1 MEGNVSA
8 TDILLVSLGSTTGLR
23 ASDEAFATLLRGA
36 GATVQIAR
44 AAPQRQVRTLA
55 LTDLLWARASAA
67 AARRALKATAPRAI
81 VYSTTTAALL
91 WPRPGAIRFDASS
104 AENRPGH
111 DGIWQRPLERR
122 RLAEAPLLIP
132 TSAAALAAS
141 PAAGADAD
149 AVVVPIPVAA
159 SAAARLPAE
168 REIAAITYASD
179 PEKKGLGRVLAAWAK
194 ARRGDERLVVA
205 GLDASRV
212 TNPGDGV
219 ELVGKL
225 DPEQYRD
232 LLRRSKL
239 FLCAPRRE
247 DYGIAQLEALADGC
261 QLVTTEAPG
270 GYEALTLARELDARL
285 VGDDLASAIRTALDD
300 PQSDYDARATTLLK
314 PYSPAAVQ
322 QIVNEQ
328 LLTRLL
334 G

>member
-1 MEGNVSA
+1 MAGDMSA
-8 TDILLVSLGSTTGLR
+8 PDVLLVSLGSTPGLR
-23 ASDEAFATLLRGA
+23 ASDEAFAALLRSG
-36 GATVQIAR
+36 GATVEIAR
-44 AAPQRQVRTLA
+44 AEPQRQVRTLA

-67 AARRALKATAPRAI
+67 AARSALAAQQPRAV
-81 VYSTTTAALL
+81 VYSSVTAALL
-91 WPRPGAIRFDASS
+91 WPRTGAIRFDASS

-141 PAAGADAD
+141 PAAGADA
-149 AVVVPIPVAA
+149 VVVPIPVAA
-159 SAAARLPAE
+159 SAAARPPAE
-168 REIAAITYASD
+168 RDIAAITYASD
-179 PEKKGLGRVLAAWAK
+179 PEKKGLGRVLAAWEQ

-205 GLDASRV
+205 GLDASRAP
-212 TNPGDGV
+212 NPGDGAQ
-219 ELVGKL
+219 LVGKL
-225 DPEQYRD
+225 DAQQYRD
-232 LLRRSKL
+232 LLGRSKL

-270 GYEALTLARELDARL
+270 GYEALALARELDARL
-285 VGDDLASAIRTALDD
+285 VGDDLTSAIRTALDD
-300 PQSDYDARATTLLK
+300 PRPDYFVRAAQLLE

-322 QIVNEQ
+322 RIVNEQ
-328 LLTRLL
+328 LLARLL

>member
-1 MEGNVSA
+1 MAGEVSA
-8 TDILLVSLGSTTGLR
+8 PDVLLVSLGSTTGLR
-23 ASDEAFATLLRGA
+23 ASDEAFAELLRSGGA
-36 GATVQIAR
+36 AVEVAR
-44 AAPQRQVRTLA
+44 AEPQRQVRTLA

-67 AARRALKATAPRAI
+67 AARSALAAEQPRAV
-81 VYSTTTAALL
+81 VYSSVTAALL

-104 AENRPGH
+104 AENRTGH
-111 DGIWQRPLERR
+111 DGIWQRPMERR

-141 PAAGADAD
+141 PAAGSD

-159 SAAARLPAE
+159 SAAARPPAE
-168 REIAAITYASD
+168 RDIAAITYASD
-179 PEKKGLGRVLAAWAK
+179 PEKKGLGRVLAAWAQT
-194 ARRGDERLVVA
+194 RRGDERLVVA

-212 TNPGDGV
+212 PNPGDGV

-225 DPEQYRD
+225 GPEQYRD
-232 LLRRSKL
+232 LLGRSKL

-261 QLVTTEAPG
+261 QLVTTEALG
-270 GYEALTLARELDARL
+270 GYEALALARELDARL

-300 PQSDYDARATTLLK
+300 PRPDYLDRAAKLLE

-322 QIVNEQ
+322 RIVNEQ

-334 G
+334 S

>member
-1 MEGNVSA
+1 MSA
-8 TDILLVSLGSTTGLR
+8 PDVLLVSLGSTPGLR

-36 GATVQIAR
+36 GATVLVAS

-67 AARRALKATAPRAI
+67 AARSALALEQPRAI
-81 VYSTTTAALL
+81 VYSSVTAALL
-91 WPRPGAIRFDASS
+91 WPQPGAIRFDASS
-104 AENRPGH
+104 TENRPGH

-122 RLAEAPLLIP
+122 RLAESPLLIP

-141 PAAGADAD
+141 PAAGADA
-149 AVVVPIPVAA
+149 VIVPIPVLA
-159 SAAARLPAE
+159 SSSPRPAGE
-168 REIAAITYASD
+168 RDIAAITYASD
-179 PEKKGLGRVLAAWAK
+179 PQKKGLDRVLAAWQQ

-205 GLDASRV
+205 GLDASRLP
-212 TNPGDGV
+212 NPGPGI

-225 DPEQYRD
+225 AAEDYRE
-232 LLRRSKL
+232 LLGRSKI
-239 FLCAPRRE
+239 FVCAPRRE

-261 QLVTTEAPG
+261 QLVTTEAAG
-270 GYEALTLARELDARL
+270 GYEALALARELDERL

-300 PQSDYDARATTLLK
+300 PKPDYAARAADLLH

-322 QIVNEQ
+322 RIVNKQ
-328 LLTRLL
+328 LLSRLL

>member
-1 MEGNVSA
+1 MSA
-8 TDILLVSLGSTTGLR
+8 QDVLLVSLGSTTGLQ
-23 ASDEAFATLLRGA
+23 ASDEAFAALLRSG
-36 GATVQIAR
+36 GATVEIAR

-67 AARRALKATAPRAI
+67 AARSAIAAAKPRAI

-141 PAAGADAD
+141 PAAAAG

-159 SAAARLPAE
+159 SGSSRPAAE

-179 PEKKGLGRVLAAWAK
+179 PQKKGLDRVLAAWQE
-194 ARRGDERLVVA
+194 ARRGDERLLVA
-205 GLDASRV
+205 GLDPSRLA
-212 TNPGDGV
+212 NPGPGV

-225 DPEQYRD
+225 KPERYRD
-232 LLRRSKL
+232 LLGRSKI
-239 FLCAPRRE
+239 FLCAPLRE

-261 QLVTTEAPG
+261 QLVTTEAAG
-270 GYEALTLARELDARL
+270 GYEALALARELDARL

-300 PQSDYDARATTLLK
+300 PKPDYAARAADLLR

-322 QIVNEQ
+322 QIVNQQ
-328 LLTRLL
+328 LLARLL

>member
-1 MEGNVSA
+1 MSA
-8 TDILLVSLGSTTGLR
+8 PDVLLVSLGSTPGLR
-23 ASDEAFATLLRGA
+23 ASDEAFAELLRSG
-36 GATVQIAR
+36 GATVEIAR
-44 AAPQRQVRTLA
+44 AERQRQVRTLA

-67 AARRALKATAPRAI
+67 AARSAIAAQQPRSI
-81 VYSTTTAALL
+81 VYSSVTAALL
-91 WPRPGAIRFDASS
+91 WPQPGAIRFDASS

-141 PAAGADAD
+141 PAAGADA
-149 AVVVPIPVAA
+149 VVVPIPVAA
-159 SAAARLPAE
+159 SGAARPPAE
-168 REIAAITYASD
+168 RDIAAITYASD
-179 PEKKGLGRVLAAWAK
+179 PEKKGLGRVLAAWEQ

-205 GLDASRV
+205 GLDASRAP
-212 TNPGDGV
+212 NPGGGAQ
-219 ELVGKL
+219 LVGKL
-225 DPEQYRD
+225 DPQQYRD
-232 LLRRSKL
+232 LLGRAKL

-270 GYEALTLARELDARL
+270 GYEALALARELDARL
-285 VGDDLASAIRTALDD
+285 VGDDLTSAIRTALDD
-300 PQSDYDARATTLLK
+300 PRPDYFVRAAQLLE

-322 QIVNEQ
+322 RIVNEQ
-328 LLTRLL
+328 LLARLL

>member
-1 MEGNVSA
+1 MSA
-8 TDILLVSLGSTTGLR
+8 PDVLLVSLGSTTGLR
-23 ASDEAFATLLRGA
+23 ASDEAFAELLRNG
-36 GATVQIAR
+36 GATVEIAR
-44 AAPQRQVRTLA
+44 AEPQRQVRTLA

-67 AARRALKATAPRAI
+67 AARSALAAKQPRAI
-81 VYSTTTAALL
+81 VYSSVTAALL

-141 PAAGADAD
+141 PAAGADA
-149 AVVVPIPVAA
+149 VVVPIPVAA
-159 SAAARLPAE
+159 SAAARPPAE

-179 PEKKGLGRVLAAWAK
+179 PEKKGLGRVLAAWAQ

-225 DPEQYRD
+225 GPEQYRD

-334 G
+334 S

>member
-1 MEGNVSA
+1 MAGEVSA
-8 TDILLVSLGSTTGLR
+8 PDVLLVSLGSTTGLR
-23 ASDEAFATLLRGA
+23 ASDEAFAELLRSG
-36 GATVQIAR
+36 GATVEVAR
-44 AAPQRQVRTLA
+44 AEPQRQVRTLA

-67 AARRALKATAPRAI
+67 AARSALAAQQPRAV
-81 VYSTTTAALL
+81 VYSSVTAALL
-91 WPRPGAIRFDASS
+91 WPQPGAIRFDASS

-111 DGIWQRPLERR
+111 DGIWQRPMERR

-141 PAAGADAD
+141 PAAGADA
-149 AVVVPIPVAA
+149 VVVPIPVAA
-159 SAAARLPAE
+159 SAAARPPAE

-179 PEKKGLGRVLAAWAK
+179 PEKKGLGRVLAAWAQ

-212 TNPGDGV
+212 PNPDDGV

-232 LLRRSKL
+232 LLGRSKL

-261 QLVTTEAPG
+261 QLVTTEALG
-270 GYEALTLARELDARL
+270 GYEALALARELDARL
-285 VGDDLASAIRTALDD
+285 VGDDLASAIRTALDN
-300 PQSDYDARATTLLK
+300 PRPDYFVRAGELLE

-322 QIVNEQ
+322 RIVNEQ

-334 G
+334 S

>member
-1 MEGNVSA
+1 MAGEVSA
-8 TDILLVSLGSTTGLR
+8 PDVLLVSLGSTTGLR
-23 ASDEAFATLLRGA
+23 ASDEAFAELLRSG
-36 GATVQIAR
+36 GATVEVAR
-44 AAPQRQVRTLA
+44 AEPQRQVRTLA

-67 AARRALKATAPRAI
+67 AARSALAAQQPRAV
-81 VYSTTTAALL
+81 VYSSVTAALL

-141 PAAGADAD
+141 PAAGADA
-149 AVVVPIPVAA
+149 VVVPIPVAA
-159 SAAARLPAE
+159 SAAARPPAE

-179 PEKKGLGRVLAAWAK
+179 PEKKGLGRVLAAWAQ

-212 TNPGDGV
+212 PNPDDGV

-232 LLRRSKL
+232 LLGRSKL

-261 QLVTTEAPG
+261 QLVTTEALG
-270 GYEALTLARELDARL
+270 GYAALALARELDARL
-285 VGDDLASAIRTALDD
+285 VGDDLASAIRTALDN
-300 PQSDYDARATTLLK
+300 PRPDYFVRAGELLE

-322 QIVNEQ
+322 RIVNEQ

-334 G
+334 S

>member
-1 MEGNVSA
+1 MEGNVSS

-141 PAAGADAD
+141 PAAGADA
-149 AVVVPIPVAA
+149 VIVPIPVAA
-159 SAAARLPAE
+159 SGSPRPEAE
-168 REIAAITYASD
+168 RQVAAITYASD
-179 PEKKGLGRVLAAWAK
+179 PEKKGLGRVLAAWQQ
-194 ARRGDERLVVA
+194 ARRNDERLVVA
-205 GLDASRV
+205 GLERSRLP
-212 TNPGDGV
+212 NPGPGV

-225 DPEQYRD
+225 APEQYRE
-232 LLRRSKL
+232 LLGRSKL
-239 FLCAPRRE
+239 FICAPRRE

-261 QLVTTEAPG
+261 QLVTTEAAG
-270 GYEALTLARELDARL
+270 GYEALALARELDARL
-285 VGDDLASAIRTALDD
+285 VGDDLAGAIRTALDD
-300 PQSDYDARATTLLK
+300 PLPDYAARAVDLLE
-314 PYSPAAVQ
+314 PYSFAAAQ
-322 QIVNEQ
+322 EIVSDR
-328 LLTRLL
+328 LLARLL

>member
-1 MEGNVSA
+1 MAGEVSA
-8 TDILLVSLGSTTGLR
+8 PDVLLVSLGSTPGLR
-23 ASDEAFATLLRGA
+23 ASDEAFAALLRSG
-36 GATVQIAR
+36 GATVEIAR
-44 AAPQRQVRTLA
+44 AEPQRQVRTLA

-67 AARRALKATAPRAI
+67 AARSALAAQQPRAV
-81 VYSTTTAALL
+81 VYSSVTAALL

-141 PAAGADAD
+141 PAAGADA
-149 AVVVPIPVAA
+149 VVVPIPVAA
-159 SAAARLPAE
+159 SAAARPPAE
-168 REIAAITYASD
+168 RDIAAITYASD
-179 PEKKGLGRVLAAWAK
+179 PEKKGLGRVLAAWEQ

-212 TNPGDGV
+212 PNPGDGV
-219 ELVGKL
+219 QLVGKL
-225 DPEQYRD
+225 DPQQYRD
-232 LLRRSKL
+232 LLGRSKL

-270 GYEALTLARELDARL
+270 GYEALALARELDARL

-300 PQSDYDARATTLLK
+300 PNPDYFVRAAQLLE

-322 QIVNEQ
+322 RIVNEQ
-328 LLTRLL
+328 LLARLL

>member
-1 MEGNVSA
+1 MAGEVSA
-8 TDILLVSLGSTTGLR
+8 PDVLLVSLGSTTGLR
-23 ASDEAFATLLRGA
+23 ASDEAFAELLRSG
-36 GATVQIAR
+36 GATVEVAR
-44 AAPQRQVRTLA
+44 AEPQRQVRTLA

-67 AARRALKATAPRAI
+67 AARSALAAQQPRAV
-81 VYSTTTAALL
+81 VYSSVTAALL

-141 PAAGADAD
+141 PAAGADA
-149 AVVVPIPVAA
+149 VVVPIPVAA
-159 SAAARLPAE
+159 SAAARPPAG

-179 PEKKGLGRVLAAWAK
+179 PEKKGLGRVLAAWAQ

-212 TNPGDGV
+212 PNPDDGV

-232 LLRRSKL
+232 LLGRSKL

-261 QLVTTEAPG
+261 QLVTTEALG
-270 GYEALTLARELDARL
+270 GYEALALARELDARL
-285 VGDDLASAIRTALDD
+285 VGDDLTIAIRTALDD
-300 PQSDYDARATTLLK
+300 PSPDYFVRAGELLE

-322 QIVNEQ
+322 RIVNEQ

-334 G
+334 S

>member
-36 GATVQIAR
+36 GATVQIAH

-67 AARRALKATAPRAI
+67 AARRALTATTPRAI

-111 DGIWQRPLERR
+111 AGIWQRPLERR

-141 PAAGADAD
+141 PAAGADA
-149 AVVVPIPVAA
+149 VIVPIPVAA
-159 SAAARLPAE
+159 SGSPRPATE
-168 REIAAITYASD
+168 RKVAAITYASD
-179 PEKKGLGRVLAAWAK
+179 PEKKGLGRVLAAWQQ
-194 ARRGDERLVVA
+194 ARRNDERLVVA
-205 GLDASRV
+205 GLEASRLP
-212 TNPGDGV
+212 NPGPGV

-225 DPEQYRD
+225 APEQYRE
-232 LLRRSKL
+232 LLGRSKL
-239 FLCAPRRE
+239 FVCAPRRE

-261 QLVTTEAPG
+261 QLVTTEAAG
-270 GYEALTLARELDARL
+270 GYEALALARELDARL
-285 VGDDLASAIRTALDD
+285 VGDDLAGAIRTALDD
-300 PQSDYDARATTLLK
+300 PLPDYAARAGELLE
-314 PYSPAAVQ
+314 PYSFAAVQ
-322 QIVNEQ
+322 GIVSDR
-328 LLTRLL
+328 LLARLL

>member
-1 MEGNVSA
+1 MEGDMSA
-8 TDILLVSLGSTTGLR
+8 PDVLLVSLGSTAGLR
-23 ASDEAFATLLRGA
+23 ASDDAFAELLRSG
-36 GATVQIAR
+36 GATVEIAR
-44 AAPQRQVRTLA
+44 AEPQRQVRTLA
-55 LTDLLWARASAA
+55 LTDLLWARASAS
-67 AARRALKATAPRAI
+67 AARSALAAQQPRAI
-81 VYSTTTAALL
+81 VYSSVTAALL

-141 PAAGADAD
+141 PAAGAGAG
-149 AVVVPIPVAA
+149 AIVVPIPVDA
-159 SAAARLPAE
+159 SATAQPPAE

-179 PEKKGLGRVLAAWAK
+179 PEKKGLGRILAAWAQ
-194 ARRGDERLVVA
+194 ARRGDERLLVA

-212 TNPGDGV
+212 PKPGDGV
-219 ELVGKL
+219 DLVGKL
-225 DPEQYRD
+225 GTDQYRE
-232 LLRRSKL
+232 LLGRSKL

-247 DYGIAQLEALADGC
+247 DYGIAQLEALSDGC

-270 GYEALTLARELDARL
+270 GYEALALARELDARL

-300 PQSDYDARATTLLK
+300 PKPDYAARATAMLE
-314 PYSPAAVQ
+314 PYRPAAVQ
-322 QIVNEQ
+322 TIVNQQ
-328 LLTRLL
+328 LLARLL

>member
-1 MEGNVSA
+1 MAGEVSA
-8 TDILLVSLGSTTGLR
+8 PDVLLVSLGSTTGLR
-23 ASDEAFATLLRGA
+23 ASDEAFAELLRSGGA
-36 GATVQIAR
+36 AVEVAR
-44 AAPQRQVRTLA
+44 AEPQRQVRTLA

-67 AARRALKATAPRAI
+67 AARSALAAEQPRAV
-81 VYSTTTAALL
+81 VYSSVTAALL

-104 AENRPGH
+104 AENRTGH
-111 DGIWQRPLERR
+111 DGIWQRPMERR

-141 PAAGADAD
+141 PAAGSD

-159 SAAARLPAE
+159 SAAARPPAE
-168 REIAAITYASD
+168 RDIAAITYASD
-179 PEKKGLGRVLAAWAK
+179 PEKKGLGRVLAAWEQ

-205 GLDASRV
+205 GLDASRAP
-212 TNPGDGV
+212 NPGDGAQ
-219 ELVGKL
+219 LVGKL
-225 DPEQYRD
+225 DPQQYRD
-232 LLRRSKL
+232 LLGRSKL

-270 GYEALTLARELDARL
+270 GYEALALARELDARL
-285 VGDDLASAIRTALDD
+285 VGDDLTSAIRTALDD
-300 PQSDYDARATTLLK
+300 PRPDYFVRAAQLLE

-322 QIVNEQ
+322 RIVNEQ
-328 LLTRLL
+328 LLARLL

>member
-1 MEGNVSA
+1 MEGNVSS

-67 AARRALKATAPRAI
+67 AARSALKATAPRAI

-132 TSAAALAAS
+132 TSAAALASS
-141 PAAGADAD
+141 PAAGADA
-149 AVVVPIPVAA
+149 VIIPIPVAA
-159 SAAARLPAE
+159 SGSPRPQTE
-168 REIAAITYASD
+168 RQVAAITYASD
-179 PEKKGLGRVLAAWAK
+179 PEKKGLGRVLAAWQQ
-194 ARRGDERLVVA
+194 ARRNDERLVVA
-205 GLDASRV
+205 GLERSRLPD
-212 TNPGDGV
+212 PGSGV

-225 DPEQYRD
+225 APEQYRE
-232 LLRRSKL
+232 LLGRSKL
-239 FLCAPRRE
+239 FVCAPRRE

-261 QLVTTEAPG
+261 QLVTTEAAG
-270 GYEALTLARELDARL
+270 GYEALALARELDARL
-285 VGDDLASAIRTALDD
+285 VGDDLAGAIRTALDD
-300 PQSDYDARATTLLK
+300 PLPDYAARAGDLLE
-314 PYSPAAVQ
+314 PYSFAAIQ
-322 QIVNEQ
+322 GIVSDR
-328 LLTRLL
+328 LLARLL